1 MPTSQPIFFLSPY
14 SCFIRGGLLFIYLF
28 FSVIT
33 ASAQSEST
41 ERAPFVTTPLEVVQR
56 MLLLAKTGPGDV
68 VFDLGS
74 GDGRIPIAA
83 ATMGARGVGL
93 ELDPALVQLSQRL
106 ALEAGVAQRTEFRVQ
121 DVLQADLSSA
131 SVVTV
136 FLLPSLMSRLMPKLM
151 TELRPGAR
159 VVTHAFYFPSWKPD
173 QMEQVAVQAR
183 HYGVGDSAQIML
195 WIVPMN
201 LRGRYLAQD
210 GFGQWQF
217 TVHQNFQEIE
227 IEGSLNGQPVQFE
240 SARLQG
246 TQVRWQAEVM
256 RDGQRVTVQF
266 EAEALAQ
273 GGLQGRVLSEKSAQ
287 PFFAKRQ
294 P

>member
-1 MPTSQPIFFLSPY
+1 M
-14 SCFIRGGLLFIYLF
+14 YLF
-28 FSVIT
+28 FSVGT

-56 MLLLAKTGPGDV
+56 MLLWAKTGPGDV

-131 SVVTV
+131 NVVTV

-151 TELRPGAR
+151 TELRPGSR

-201 LRGRYLAQD
+201 VRGRYLAQD
-210 GFGQWQF
+210 RFGQWQF

-227 IEGSLNGQPVQFE
+227 IEGSLNGQPVQFQ

-256 RDGQRVTVQF
+256 RDGQRIPVQF
-266 EAEALAQ
+266 EGEALDQ

-287 PFFAKRQ
+287 PFFARRQ

>member
-1 MPTSQPIFFLSPY
+1 M
-14 SCFIRGGLLFIYLF
+14 RGGLLFMYLF
-28 FSVIT
+28 FSVGT

-121 DVLQADLSSA
+121 DVLQSDLSSA
-131 SVVTV
+131 NVVTV

-151 TELRPGAR
+151 TELRPGSR

-201 LRGRYLAQD
+201 VRGRYLAQD
-210 GFGQWQF
+210 RFGQWQF

-227 IEGSLNGQPVQFE
+227 IEGSLNGQPVQFQ

-256 RDGQRVTVQF
+256 RDGQRIPVQF
-266 EAEALAQ
+266 EGEALDK
-273 GGLQGRVLSEKSAQ
+273 GGLQGRVLSEESAQ
-287 PFFAKRQ
+287 PFFARRQ

>member
-1 MPTSQPIFFLSPY
+1 M
-14 SCFIRGGLLFIYLF
+14 RGGLLFMYLF
-28 FSVIT
+28 FSVGT

-131 SVVTV
+131 NVVTV

-151 TELRPGAR
+151 TELRPGSR

-201 LRGRYLAQD
+201 VRGRYLAQD
-210 GFGQWQF
+210 RFGQWQF

-227 IEGSLNGQPVQFE
+227 IEGSLNGQPVQFQ
-240 SARLQG
+240 SARWQG

-256 RDGQRVTVQF
+256 RDGQRIPVQF
-266 EAEALAQ
+266 EGEALDQ

-287 PFFAKRQ
+287 PFFARRQ

>member
-1 MPTSQPIFFLSPY
+1 M
-14 SCFIRGGLLFIYLF
+14 RGGLLFMYLF
-28 FSVIT
+28 FSVGT

-131 SVVTV
+131 NVVTV

-151 TELRPGAR
+151 TELRPGSR

-201 LRGRYLAQD
+201 VRGRYLAQD
-210 GFGQWQF
+210 RFGQWQF

-227 IEGSLNGQPVQFE
+227 IEGSLNGQPVQFQ

-256 RDGQRVTVQF
+256 RDGQRIPVQF
-266 EAEALAQ
+266 EGEALDQ
-273 GGLQGRVLSEKSAQ
+273 GGLQGRVLSEESAQ
-287 PFFAKRQ
+287 PFFARRQ

>member
-1 MPTSQPIFFLSPY
+1 M
-14 SCFIRGGLLFIYLF
+14 RGGLLFMYLF
-28 FSVIT
+28 FSVGT

-121 DVLQADLSSA
+121 DVLQSDLSSA
-131 SVVTV
+131 NVVTV

-151 TELRPGAR
+151 TELRPGSR

-201 LRGRYLAQD
+201 VRGRYLAQD
-210 GFGQWQF
+210 RFGQWQF

-227 IEGSLNGQPVQFE
+227 IEGSLNGQPVQFQ

-256 RDGQRVTVQF
+256 RDGQRIPVQF
-266 EAEALAQ
+266 EGEALDQ
-273 GGLQGRVLSEKSAQ
+273 GGLQGRVLSEESAQ
-287 PFFAKRQ
+287 PFFARRQ